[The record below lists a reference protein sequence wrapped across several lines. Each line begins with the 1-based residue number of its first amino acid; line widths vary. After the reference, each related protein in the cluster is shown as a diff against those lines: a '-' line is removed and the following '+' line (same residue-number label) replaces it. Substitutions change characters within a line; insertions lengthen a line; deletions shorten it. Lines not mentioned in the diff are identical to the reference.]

1 MISFDSEYVCLLEL
15 LKGYI
20 YNKTPALPENVN
32 WERVFE
38 VAKVQCVVPLL
49 ASYVPKEYRNEWLEI
64 SLQSKAH
71 YMQMLY
77 EQKSLI
83 RLLKSNSIP
92 FVIIKGT
99 ASAIY
104 YPVPSSR
111 VFGDIDFYVPKDY
124 WDTAKI
130 LLENNGYNYL
140 NAEIRHFEYEKNG
153 LEFELHSKIGSI
165 HYNDVEHIFI
175 NGFNHAVEYKIGD
188 CCFPGLP
195 KYENGL
201 VLLGHIMQHLKSSGI
216 GIRQII
222 DWIMFVRKE
231 LDDSSWE
238 KHFRHMAVE
247 AGLEKLAITVTFMC
261 KKWLGLSDEIS
272 WCNDADEEVADQLL
286 YRILFDGNFG
296 NERYKGE
303 IVKNS
308 FRREGT
314 YKYLQRVGIKN
325 LPLAQKYV
333 FVRPIAWL
341 YQFFRF
347 SINGLIGLIKGEK
360 LFRDDKDIMNLK
372 ELWKELK

>member
-1 MISFDSEYVCLLEL
+1 
-15 LKGYI
+15 
-20 YNKTPALPENVN
+20 
-32 WERVFE
+32 
-38 VAKVQCVVPLL
+38 
-49 ASYVPKEYRNEWLEI
+49 
-64 SLQSKAH
+64 
-71 YMQMLY
+71 
-77 EQKSLI
+77 
-83 RLLKSNSIP
+83 
-92 FVIIKGT
+92 
-99 ASAIY
+99 
-104 YPVPSSR
+104 
-111 VFGDIDFYVPKDY
+111 
-124 WDTAKI
+124 
-130 LLENNGYNYL
+130 
-140 NAEIRHFEYEKNG
+140 
-153 LEFELHSKIGSI
+153 
-165 HYNDVEHIFI
+165 
-175 NGFNHAVEYKIGD
+175 
-188 CCFPGLP
+188 
-195 KYENGL
+195 
-201 VLLGHIMQHLKSSGI
+201 MQHLKSSGI

-261 KKWLGLSDEIS
+261 KKWLGLPDEIS

-303 IVKNS
+303 IIKNS

-333 FVRPIAWL
+333 FLRPIAWL

-360 LFRDDKDIMNLK
+360 LFRDEKDIMSLK